1 MLEKLDFRKFQRLN
15 FLKYENIDILQKSRN
30 ILKNLENIKKFNT
43 GNFAKTG
50 RQYNNNNIPV
60 NTVKNNFIEM
70 ADNNTKVKP
79 RRLRFVE
86 AAQP

>member
-1 MLEKLDFRKFQRLN
+1 M
-15 FLKYENIDILQKSRN
+15 KYENIDILQKSRN
-30 ILKNLENIKKFNT
+30 ILKNLENIRKFNT

-70 ADNNTKVKP
+70 ADNINNNKKVKP